1 MKITAIPLRTFSP
14 DYTVDVPGTG
24 ACRIE
29 RPLLALRHKADI
41 ILSGE
46 AFSIRSV
53 GVGPRGFTMKDA
65 QDQVALTAQRSGF
78 WSASFEVKFDDRTL
92 FMKRK
97 YWSMY
102 GIFDIIE
109 NDELIGVVKSSGMF
123 TRRTELETDA
133 DLPPAAMLFMLWLG
147 IETRAAM
154 SSDSSSSAA
163 AASS

>member
-41 ILSGE
+41 ILPGE

-53 GVGPRGFTMKDA
+53 GVGPRGYTMKDA

-92 FMKRK
+92 FMKMVRV
-97 YWSMY
+97 
-102 GIFDIIE
+102 DPTV
-109 NDELIGVVKSSGMF
+109 DVAL
-123 TRRTELETDA
+123 L
-133 DLPPAAMLFMLWLG
+133 
-147 IETRAAM
+147 
-154 SSDSSSSAA
+154 SAA
-163 AASS
+163 TGPDGLIRVHSQTYSMFQNTISSESQMWE